1 MDTFFGKFQKKVIL
15 ICSMVIVLVLFT
27 GYLYFNYQDL
37 NTEDDEEKIPSYDI
51 ITKIN
56 IELSPDMGHMDDY
69 EISDKKDIET
79 IVDSLNSIHATGM
92 ESHLN
97 DSYGGS
103 GYHLEFHVQNKQ
115 IVDILLLGT
124 LLIVD
129 GKKWEVSYEKASD
142 FNRIMAGIIYKQYQ
156 NDQSYDCLKGKVTE
170 LYNQDAHIKDAEG
183 FEVLSRKRICIIDTD
198 NKKIDVSYSYIF
210 NFQKNEGFFSG
221 PEKGDQVE
229 IYLKAGEENAKAI
242 FVSNHQ

>member
-1 MDTFFGKFQKKVIL
+1 
-15 ICSMVIVLVLFT
+15 MVIMLVLFT
-27 GYLYFNYQDL
+27 GYLYFNYKGHEIIS
-37 NTEDDEEKIPSYDI
+37 TGVDEAKIPSHDI
-51 ITKIN
+51 ITKIH

-69 EISDKKDIET
+69 EISDKEDIET

-103 GYHLEFHVQNKQ
+103 GYHLEFHVPNKQ
-115 IVDILLLGT
+115 IVDIFLSAT
-124 LLIVD
+124 FLIVD
-129 GKKWEVSYEKASD
+129 GKKWEVSYEKVLD
-142 FNRIMAGIIYKQYQ
+142 FNRVMAGIIYKRYQ
-156 NDQSYDCLKGKVTE
+156 NDVSYDCLKGKVTE
-170 LYNQDAHIKDAEG
+170 LYNEDAHSKDVKG

-198 NKKIDVSYSYIF
+198 NKKIDISYSYIF
-210 NFQKNEGFFSG
+210 NFQKNEGFFSD

-242 FVSNHQ
+242 FVPNYQ